1 MDDMQ
6 NRQTVLFSA
15 TQTPEVGKSVIQFI
29 YSNFSFM
36 ISVSFSSYALMYL
49 AG

>member
-15 TQTPEVGKSVIQFI
+15 TQTPEVSRSFMLLVV
-29 YSNFSFM
+29 NFSFM
-36 ISVSFSSYALMYL
+36 IYIICSSYAVMPT
-49 AG
+49 G